1 VSDHPQVPLLDVR
14 AQIAGIRE
22 PLLKAVEDV
31 LIGGQWILGPAVR
44 ELEGRLGRYLS
55 VPHAVGVASGT
66 DALLVALRAAGCGP
80 GAEVVV
86 PSYSFFATAGAVV
99 NCGARPVFVDIDPAT
114 YNMAPGQLEAALT
127 SRTRAVMPVH
137 LFGQTADMG
146 PILELCRARSI
157 PVIEDAA
164 QAIGATWGQTPIG
177 GIGDLGCFSFYPSKN
192 LGGAGDGGLITTRSD
207 ELAERVRM
215 LRVHGSK
222 QKYHHEVVGYNSRL
236 DSLQAAILN
245 VKLDHLDRWTEG
257 RARNAA
263 RYSAAFADLPAI
275 GVPIESGQGRH
286 VWNQYVIR
294 ARRGSR
300 DDLQGFLRERG
311 IGTEI
316 YYPIPLHRQACFS
329 HLDYREGSLPASEAA
344 ARETLALPIYPELTD
359 AQTQHVIDTVRQW
372 AARQ

>member
-1 VSDHPQVPLLDVR
+1 MSDHPQVPLLDVR

-164 QAIGATWGQTPIG
+164 QAIGATWG
-177 GIGDLGCFSFYPSKN
+177 
-192 LGGAGDGGLITTRSD
+192 
-207 ELAERVRM
+207 
-215 LRVHGSK
+215 
-222 QKYHHEVVGYNSRL
+222 
-236 DSLQAAILN
+236 
-245 VKLDHLDRWTEG
+245 
-257 RARNAA
+257 
-263 RYSAAFADLPAI
+263 LP
-275 GVPIESGQGRH
+275 VS
-286 VWNQYVIR
+286 
-294 ARRGSR
+294 
-300 DDLQGFLRERG
+300 
-311 IGTEI
+311 
-316 YYPIPLHRQACFS
+316 
-329 HLDYREGSLPASEAA
+329 SLPAAWRRMSP
-344 ARETLALPIYPELTD
+344 RAL
-359 AQTQHVIDTVRQW
+359 
-372 AARQ
+372 